1 MLFQKT
7 GNFKLFTSILL
18 STYLFLY
25 EESVNLFHYSLSVSF
40 DTGSAF
46 DVQNLSHAVSRIWE
60 GIIVPFCI
68 ADYCLVAEPFDGE
81 MVADDYEIPV
91 IFVIKYVLL
100 HTFID
105 RICWVK
111 GYLPYCS

>member
-1 MLFQKT
+1 M
-7 GNFKLFTSILL
+7 
-18 STYLFLY
+18 
-25 EESVNLFHYSLSVSF
+25 SVSF

-68 ADYCLVAEPFDGE
+68 ADYCLAAEPFDGE

-105 RICWVK
+105 LLQIGFETIRPIHMKTQQSINMKLPWKK
-111 GYLPYCS
+111 GQIGWELL